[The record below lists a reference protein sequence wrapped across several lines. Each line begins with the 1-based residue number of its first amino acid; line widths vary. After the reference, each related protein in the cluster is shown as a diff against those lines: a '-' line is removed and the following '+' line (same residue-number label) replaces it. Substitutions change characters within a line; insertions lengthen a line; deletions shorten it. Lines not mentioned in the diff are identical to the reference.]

1 MVITLAVLV
10 LATAVQGGDRTD
22 PPAAPRIALGFG
34 VDTTASPVGDIFRMW
49 RAFLQD
55 RPDSLHPSPFWSRT
69 EQAQYRD
76 YLLGRDYLF
85 QGFPRQFPSVTV
97 LTITPAVPGA
107 ESLYVIRTLVG
118 GVYQPG
124 DEVRLL
130 GIFRVY
136 AQRTTTGWALSN
148 AISRVSA
155 DWVREPI
162 GSITFVSP
170 PSRRLDRG
178 RARRSARFA
187 DSLAKAFGLPP
198 KQLTY
203 YVADTPEGMFRLQG
217 LDFVPEPSQSG
228 VGAGRADDI
237 NGLVFSGSPVV
248 QEGYRHEI
256 AHVVLAP
263 LRTSPRTPWLVV
275 EGIATWTGGLQ
286 DHSFPE
292 LMREFAFYL
301 KNHWGYSL
309 DSALTGPPPAGLDT
323 RYATGAILFQLAYER
338 GGIPAVR
345 SIFRVQDTP
354 SAIRL
359 GFAKALGVAPDALD
373 AVWRRKVLSYAR

>member
-1 MVITLAVLV
+1 MVTALALLV
-10 LATAVQGGDRTD
+10 LAAAAQGRDRTD
-22 PPAAPRIALGFG
+22 LAAPRIALGFG
-34 VDTTASPVGDIFRMW
+34 VDTSLAPVGDIFRMW

-55 RPDSLHPSPFWSRT
+55 RPDSLHPSPHWSRA

-85 QGFPRQFPSVTV
+85 QGFPKQFPSVTV

-136 AQRTTTGWALSN
+136 AQRRAGGWALSN

-155 DWVREPI
+155 NWIREPI
-162 GSITFVSP
+162 GSITFVYP
-170 PSRRLDRG
+170 PWRRLDRG
-178 RARRSARFA
+178 RARQSARFA

-198 KQLTY
+198 KPLIY
-203 YVADTPEGMFRLQG
+203 YVADTPEGMFQLQG
-217 LDFVPEPSQSG
+217 LDFVPEPSQAG
-228 VGAGRADDI
+228 MGAGRADDV

-263 LRTSPRTPWLVV
+263 LRVSRRTHWLVV

-286 DHSFPE
+286 ERSFPA
-292 LMREFAFYL
+292 LMRDFAFYL
-301 KNHWGYSL
+301 KNHWSYTL
-309 DSALTGPPPAGLDT
+309 DSALTGPPPTGFDT

-338 GGIPAVR
+338 GGVPAVR
-345 SIFRVQDTP
+345 SLFRVGETP
-354 SAIRL
+354 SAVRL
-359 GFAKALGVAPDALD
+359 GFAKALGIAPEALD
-373 AVWRRKVLSYAR
+373 AVWRRKVLRYAR